1 MTPRPRRE
9 HPAVTLTIQESVTE
23 TVQRSYGPDGSHIP
37 PKAIAQDMNLALSVL
52 YDIAD
57 ERRPRQLRAAE
68 LPALVRASN
77 NPLVLTVVTRAV
89 GGVFVPLPDATSDEA
104 VYEAMALVVKE
115 LGDDSSLLRRCLAD
129 GRLTADEWAQMEPGI
144 DKTVVALLQMK
155 ASIRAKARMEAS
167 EPSNSFRVVG
177 GAK

>member
-1 MTPRPRRE
+1 MTPKPRRE
-9 HPAVTLTIQESVTE
+9 HPAVTLTVQESITE

-37 PKAIAQDMNLALSVL
+37 PKAIAQDMNVALSVL

-68 LPALVRASN
+68 LPALVRASGN
-77 NPLVLTVVTRAV
+77 ALVLTVVTRAV

-115 LGDDSSLLRRCLAD
+115 LGDNSSLLRRCLAD
-129 GRLTADEWAQMEPGI
+129 GILTADEWAQMEPGI
-144 DKTVVALLQMK
+144 DKTVVALLQWK
-155 ASIRAKARMEAS
+155 AAGRTRARMDAS